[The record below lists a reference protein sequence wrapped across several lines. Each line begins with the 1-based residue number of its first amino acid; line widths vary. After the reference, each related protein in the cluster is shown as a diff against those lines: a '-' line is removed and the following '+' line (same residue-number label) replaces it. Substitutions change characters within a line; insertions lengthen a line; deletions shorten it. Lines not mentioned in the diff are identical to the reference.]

1 MSDWGPSHQYR
12 RPPRDRKWVP
22 VAVLVLLWL
31 LTWWRFSNGATGFG
45 DALGWG
51 LRCLAAIAVAV
62 LAVRVLWRVARWRR
76 WSSSGLVE
84 RLADRP
90 AARIGGDGSPG
101 EAARAQCARHGGGA
115 FLGFGP
121 GGRWVG
127 ADAEH
132 AVMVLGPPRSGKTSS
147 IVIPSLLACP
157 GAAVSTSTKPDVLRA
172 TARARGEVGE
182 LWLFDP
188 TGTTD
193 PGLGARRLCWSP
205 VAAARSWDGALVMAR
220 AMAACSSVGKGTTHE
235 SHWTER
241 SAALLAPLLHA
252 ACLDGRAITDVLR
265 WVLRQDLDSASVILE
280 DRGAEVAG
288 DVLVG
293 IASTEERERSSIF
306 SATAGVLGA
315 YNSDSARAA
324 AKDPNFDVPA
334 FVGSSDTVYIT
345 APAHRQGLVAPLVV
359 GLLEEIRYAT
369 YERHRQGGLGPPVFF
384 CLDEVANIAPIHDLP
399 ALASE
404 AGGQGLHL
412 LCCLQDLSQARL
424 RWGDQAA
431 DGFASLFQTKV
442 ILSGIADPRTLEGIS
457 LALGE
462 YDRQLVSHT
471 VGLSHTG
478 MTGPGTASESV
489 SYSTQ
494 RQRTLSPGEIARLPA
509 GHALLL
515 QGVSWGLVRLT
526 PWHRT
531 APWDAVARAGSPAL
545 PASARS
551 ERFARAMVLDAGGSI
566 VHPVIKQREGVS

>member
-1 MSDWGPSHQYR
+1 M
-12 RPPRDRKWVP
+12 
-22 VAVLVLLWL
+22 
-31 LTWWRFSNGATGFG
+31 TWWRFSNGAIGIG
-45 DALGWG
+45 DALGWA
-51 LRCLAAIAVAV
+51 LRCLVAIALALVAFRT
-62 LAVRVLWRVARWRR
+62 LRRVAPWRR
-76 WSSSGLVE
+76 WRAPRLAV

-90 AARIGGDGSPG
+90 AARIIGDESPG
-101 EAARAQCARHGGGA
+101 DAARAQCAREGGGA
-115 FLGFGP
+115 FLGFAP

-147 IVIPSLLACP
+147 IVIPSLLSCP
-157 GAAVSTSTKPDVLRA
+157 GAAVSTSTKPDVLAA

-188 TGTTD
+188 TGTAD
-193 PGLGARRLCWSP
+193 PGLGARRLYWSP
-205 VAAARSWDGALVMAR
+205 VTAARSWDGALVMAR
-220 AMAACSSVGKGTTHE
+220 AMAACSSVGKGTMNE

-265 WVLRQDLDSASVILE
+265 WVLRQDLDSAAAVLE

-288 DVLVG
+288 DVLIG

-324 AKDPNFDVPA
+324 AKDPSFDVPA

-359 GLLEEIRYAT
+359 GLLEEIRHAT
-369 YERHRQGGLGPPVFF
+369 YERHRQDGSGFPVFF

-442 ILSGIADPRTLEGIS
+442 ILSGIADPKTLEGIS

-478 MTGPGTASESV
+478 LTAPSTSSESV

-494 RQRTLSPGEIARLPA
+494 RQRTLSPGEIAKLPS

-515 QGVSWGLVRLT
+515 HGVNWGLLALT

-531 APWDAVARAGSPAL
+531 APWPAVARAGVPAL
-545 PASARS
+545 LAPARS
-551 ERFARAMVLDAGGSI
+551 GRATRAMVVDGRAPI
-566 VHPVIKQREGVS
+566 VHPVIKQREEVS

>member
-12 RPPRDRKWVP
+12 RPPRDRRWVP
-22 VAVLVLLWL
+22 MAVLLALWV
-31 LTWWRFSNGATGFG
+31 LTWWRFGHGANGIG
-45 DALGWG
+45 DALGSA
-51 LRCLAAIAVAV
+51 LRFMVVIALAVV
-62 LAVRVLWRVARWRR
+62 AVRVLRRLVPWRR
-76 WSSSGLVE
+76 WRSSGLVE

-90 AARIGGDGSPG
+90 AARIGGDRSPG

-115 FLGFGP
+115 FLGFAP

-188 TGTTD
+188 AGTAD
-193 PGLGARRLCWSP
+193 PGLGARQLCWSP
-205 VAAARSWDGALVMAR
+205 VAAGRTWDGALLMAR
-220 AMAACSSVGKGTTHE
+220 AMAACSSVGKGTMNE

-252 ACLDGRAITDVLR
+252 ACLEGRAVTDVLR
-265 WVLRQDLDSASVILE
+265 WVLRQDLDSAAVILE
-280 DRGAEVAG
+280 DHGAEVAG

-359 GLLEEIRYAT
+359 GLLEEIRHAT
-369 YERHRQGGLGPPVFF
+369 YERHRKGGSGPPVFF

-442 ILSGIADPRTLEGIS
+442 ILSGIADPKTLEGIS

-478 MTGPGTASESV
+478 MTAPSTSSESV

-494 RQRTLSPGEIARLPA
+494 RQRTLSPGEIAKLPA

-515 QGVSWGLVRLT
+515 HGVNWGLLALT
-526 PWHRT
+526 PWHRS
-531 APWDAVARAGSPAL
+531 APWPAVARAGAAGL
-545 PASARS
+545 PAPARPQ
-551 ERFARAMVLDAGGSI
+551 RIVRGMVVDGAGSI
-566 VHPVIKQREGVS
+566 VHPVIKQREEVS

>member
-1 MSDWGPSHQYR
+1 
-12 RPPRDRKWVP
+12 
-22 VAVLVLLWL
+22 
-31 LTWWRFSNGATGFG
+31 
-45 DALGWG
+45 
-51 LRCLAAIAVAV
+51 
-62 LAVRVLWRVARWRR
+62 
-76 WSSSGLVE
+76 
-84 RLADRP
+84 
-90 AARIGGDGSPG
+90 
-101 EAARAQCARHGGGA
+101 
-115 FLGFGP
+115 
-121 GGRWVG
+121 
-127 ADAEH
+127 
-132 AVMVLGPPRSGKTSS
+132 
-147 IVIPSLLACP
+147 
-157 GAAVSTSTKPDVLRA
+157 
-172 TARARGEVGE
+172 VGE

-193 PGLGARRLCWSP
+193 GGLGARRLCWSP

-220 AMAACSSVGKGTTHE
+220 AMAACSSVGKGTMNE

-280 DRGAEVAG
+280 DHEAEVAG

-315 YNSDSARAA
+315 YNSDAARAA

-359 GLLEEIRYAT
+359 GLLEEIRHAT
-369 YERHRQGGLGPPVFF
+369 YERHRQGGTEFPVFF

-471 VGLSHTG
+471 IGLSHTG
-478 MTGPGTASESV
+478 LTGPGTSSESV

-494 RQRTLSPGEIARLPA
+494 RQRTLSPGEIAKLPN

-515 QGVSWGLVRLT
+515 QGVNWGLVRLT

-531 APWDAVARAGSPAL
+531 APWAAVVRAGATAL
-545 PASARS
+545 PAPPRS
-551 ERFARAMVLDAGGSI
+551 ERFARAMVLDARASI
-566 VHPVIKQREGVS
+566 GHPVIKQREGVS